1 MQIGLM
7 GAPFGGKTTFFNLLT
22 GSEYVTG
29 FEGNGEVHRSSAF
42 VPDPR
47 INFLTTLFRPRKTT
61 FTQIQFKDIP
71 GVRSE
76 NGNRAATARM
86 LDEIRSSD
94 VLVQVVRA
102 FQTKLVNAVAGN
114 PTPLKE
120 LLDFR
125 LELLL
130 ADIDLLETRI
140 KHINEAKKPPKG
152 SAFQLALL
160 EEILPVLLLEK
171 PLSSVSLNREKESLL
186 EEYNFL
192 TKKPF
197 MAVLNLD
204 EDQLIAGNYPEK
216 EEVISFAAD
225 NRVALIETC
234 AQIEMEI
241 SQLQPEERAEFL
253 KDLHLQESGT
263 SRLARAAYEHLGLIS
278 FFTVGEDEVKAWTIR
293 KGTTAQKAAGKIHS
307 DLERGFIRAEV
318 FHYND
323 LYRLGST
330 AAVREKGLLRLEGK
344 EYPVQ
349 DGDIINFRFN
359 V

>member
-1 MQIGLM
+1 M

-29 FEGNGEVHRSSAF
+29 FESGGEVHQNNAV

-47 INFLTTLFRPRKTT
+47 VDFLSTLFKPRKTT

-71 GVRSE
+71 GVRSN
-76 NGNRAATARM
+76 NGNRAATARL

-102 FQTKLVNAVAGN
+102 FQTTSVNEAVGN

-120 LLDFR
+120 LLDFQ

-130 ADIDLLETRI
+130 ADIGLLETRI
-140 KHINEAKKPPKG
+140 KHINEAKKPPKDG
-152 SAFQLALL
+152 AFQLALL
-160 EEILPVLLLEK
+160 QEILSVLVEEK
-171 PLSSVSLNREKESLL
+171 PLSSISLSGEKQLLL
-186 EEYNFL
+186 EEYNLL

-197 MAVLNLD
+197 MVVLNLD
-204 EDQLIAGNYPEK
+204 EHQFIAGNYPEK
-216 EEVISFAAD
+216 EKVISFAT
-225 NRVALIETC
+225 NNKVALIETC
-234 AQIEMEI
+234 AQVEMEI
-241 SQLQPEERAEFL
+241 NRLQPEERAEFL
-253 KDLHLQESGT
+253 KDLQLQESGT
-263 SRLARAAYEHLGLIS
+263 SRLARAAYERLGLIS

-330 AAVREKGLLRLEGK
+330 AAVREKGLFRLEGK
-344 EYPVQ
+344 EYLVQ